1 MEIYGGSEQ
10 ELFRQKKQQVRKTW
24 TWHTWHYWGDYGH
37 LKECWTESRERLGR
51 VEQIIDFYLGAVG
64 GDSIDTLKMW
74 LAFFMER
81 GFIWEG
87 REKPDAPEDT

>member
-1 MEIYGGSEQ
+1 MVGVSKSCWGKRNSKWGRP
-10 ELFRQKKQQVRKTW
+10 ELGTLD
-24 TWHTWHYWGDYGH
+24 T
-37 LKECWTESRERLGR
+37 TEGIMAIWRNVELNLERGR